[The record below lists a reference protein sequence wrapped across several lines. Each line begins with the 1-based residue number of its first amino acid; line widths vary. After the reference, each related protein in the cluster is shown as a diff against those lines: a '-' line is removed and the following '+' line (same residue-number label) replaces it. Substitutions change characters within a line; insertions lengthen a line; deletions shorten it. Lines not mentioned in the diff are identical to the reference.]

1 MVETAIRYG
10 VSVLP
15 VVAFLVSLFFLDS
28 YKLIRFRSVGA
39 AVLVG
44 IGAAVVSFAI
54 GNIVLARSGIT
65 FESYARW
72 VAPPT
77 EESLKLCYI
86 GWLIRKKRIGFMVD
100 AAICGFALGAGF
112 AILEN
117 VYYLRSLATP
127 NVMLWIIRG
136 FGTAVRHGGPTAL
149 AGIIALGFIERERMK
164 GVSALVPGLAAATLI
179 HSLYNYGLLNPVL
192 SALCVV
198 VALPLVMMAVFQR
211 SERGLQTWLGIGF
224 DSDSQLLEMIT
235 TGMIAETRIGRYLL
249 SLKARFPGEAVADML
264 CLVRL
269 HVELALKAKGILLMR
284 EADFDV
290 KPDPEVQEKFNEM
303 RYLEKSIG
311 RTGLLAIEPVLHWS
325 SRDLWQLHMLG
336 RK

>member
-1 MVETAIRYG
+1 M
-10 VSVLP
+10 SVLP
-15 VVAFLVSLFFLDS
+15 VVAFLVSLIFLDS

-44 IGAAVVSFAI
+44 IGAAVASFAI
-54 GNIVLARSGIT
+54 GNIVLARSGIA

-72 VAPPT
+72 VAPPL

-86 GWLIRKKRIGFMVD
+86 VWLIRRKRVGFMVD
-100 AAICGFALGAGF
+100 AAIYGFAIGAGF

-117 VYYLRSLATP
+117 VYYLRAIATP
-127 NVMLWIIRG
+127 NVLLWIIRG
-136 FGTAVRHGGPTAL
+136 FGTAVMHGGATAL
-149 AGIIALGFIERERMK
+149 AGIIALGFIERERMR
-164 GVSALVPGLAAATLI
+164 GVAALVPGLAAATLI

-198 VALPLVMMAVFQR
+198 VALPLVMMAVFQQ
-211 SERGLQTWLGIGF
+211 SERGLQTWLGVGF

-235 TGMIAETRIGRYLL
+235 TGTIAETRVGRYLL

-284 EADFDV
+284 EAGFEA
-290 KPDPEVQEKFNEM
+290 KPDPEVREKFDEM

-336 RK
+336 RD

>member
-1 MVETAIRYG
+1 

-15 VVAFLVSLFFLDS
+15 VVAFLVSLIFLDS

-44 IGAAVVSFAI
+44 FGAAVLSFAI

-65 FESYARW
+65 FESYARH
-72 VAPPT
+72 VAPPL
-77 EESLKLCYI
+77 EESLKLCYVA
-86 GWLIRKKRIGFMVD
+86 WLIRGKRIGFMVD
-100 AAICGFALGAGF
+100 AAVYGFAVGAGF

-117 VYYLRSLATP
+117 VYYLRALATP
-127 NVMLWIIRG
+127 NVLLWIIRG
-136 FGTAVRHGGPTAL
+136 FGTAVMHGGTAAL
-149 AGIIALGFIERERMK
+149 AGIMALGLIERERARGMA
-164 GVSALVPGLAAATLI
+164 ALVPGLAAATAI
-179 HSLYNYGLLNPVL
+179 HALYNYGLLNPVL

-198 VALPLVMMAVFQR
+198 IALPLVMMLVFQQ
-211 SERGLQTWLGIGF
+211 SERGLKKWLGIGF

-269 HVELALKAKGILLMR
+269 HVELALKAKGTLLMR
-284 EADFDV
+284 EAGFAV
-290 KPDPEVQEKFNEM
+290 KSDPEVQEKFNEM

-325 SRDLWQLHMLG
+325 SRDLWQLYMLG
-336 RK
+336 KK

>member
-15 VVAFLVSLFFLDS
+15 VVAFLVSLLFLDS
-28 YKLIRFRSVGA
+28 YKLIRFRSVA
-39 AVLVG
+39 AVVIFG
-44 IGAAVVSFAI
+44 VAAAMVSFAI
-54 GNIVLARSGIT
+54 GSIVLAQSGIA
-65 FESYARW
+65 FESYRRW
-72 VAPPT
+72 IAPPL

-86 GWLIRKKRIGFMVD
+86 GWLIRRRRIGFMVD
-100 AAICGFALGAGF
+100 AAICGFALGTGF
-112 AILEN
+112 AIFEN
-117 VYYLRSLATP
+117 VYYLRAIATP
-127 NVMLWIIRG
+127 NVLLWIIRG
-136 FGTAVRHGGPTAL
+136 FGTAVMHGGTTAL
-149 AGIIALGFIERERMK
+149 AGIIALGFIERERAR
-164 GVSALVPGLAAATLI
+164 GIAALVPGLAAATLI
-179 HSLYNYGLLNPVL
+179 HSLYNYGFLNPVL

-198 VALPLVMMAVFQR
+198 VALPLVMMVVFQQ
-211 SERGLQTWLGIGF
+211 SERGLRAWLGVGF

-249 SLKARFPGEAVADML
+249 SLKTRFPGEAVADML